1 MENHDIDYKSLVTV
15 LLVSFFIGAG
25 IDYFSDKVHWV
36 TAGFGVLFAIW
47 ANGLFISL
55 EDREPDGWDYV
66 ENESDE
72 SKRKFKKSF
81 KIQVVLTILVFI
93 LGICSHILFGG

>member
-1 MENHDIDYKSLVTV
+1 M
-15 LLVSFFIGAG
+15 GAG
-25 IDYFSDKVHWV
+25 IDYFTDKVHWL

-66 ENESDE
+66 ENESNE
-72 SKRKFKKSF
+72 SKREFKKGF
-81 KIQVVLTILVFI
+81 KIQVALTILVFI
-93 LGICSHILFGG
+93 LAICSHILVGS